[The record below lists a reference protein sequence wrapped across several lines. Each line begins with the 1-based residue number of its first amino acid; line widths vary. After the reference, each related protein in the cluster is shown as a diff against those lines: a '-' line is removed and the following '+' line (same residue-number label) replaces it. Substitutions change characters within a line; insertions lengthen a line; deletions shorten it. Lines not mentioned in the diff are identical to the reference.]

1 MRRIDAAL
9 SSLRVFQLRIPDIPH
24 RDYQLIQSTIR
35 NDKIDGVAIDRDLTK
50 SDNFGGSVLWL
61 SMS

>member
-1 MRRIDAAL
+1 VRRIDAAL

-24 RDYQLIQSTIR
+24 RDYQLIR

-61 SMS
+61 SIS